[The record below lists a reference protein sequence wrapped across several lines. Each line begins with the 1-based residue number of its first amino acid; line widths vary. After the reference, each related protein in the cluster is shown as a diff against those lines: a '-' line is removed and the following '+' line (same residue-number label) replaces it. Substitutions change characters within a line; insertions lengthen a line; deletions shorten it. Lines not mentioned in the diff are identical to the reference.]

1 MSRYRLPLGVVVL
14 LALAAPVLA
23 GGRKEREKKAEL
35 EPQIAKELEE
45 QKKICGCTLPMEVK
59 WDTYADASE
68 MANIVP
74 GCASQF
80 TVSFRHQ
87 CKTPENKKAFCE
99 GIKSLKV
106 QMVSTGWL
114 NKDTGKTANQR
125 DVFKRDGNVLFCATD
140 NTSLMPGAQLFDQ
153 EVFDK
158 L

>member
-1 MSRYRLPLGVVVL
+1 MSRYRLPLGVVMV
-14 LALAAPVLA
+14 LALASPVLA
-23 GGRKEREKKAEL
+23 GKKERDKKAEL

-59 WDTYADASE
+59 WDTFADASE
-68 MANIVP
+68 MANIMP
-74 GCASQF
+74 GCVTQF

-99 GIKSLKV
+99 GIKPLKA

-114 NKDTGKTANQR
+114 SKSTGKTANER
-125 DVFKRDGNVLFCATD
+125 EVFKRDGNVLFCATD
-140 NTSLMPGAQLFDQ
+140 STSLMPGAQLFDAQ
-153 EVFDK
+153 VFDK